1 MKNIKLF
8 LGLSLCAFNVA
19 YAQDIHFSQITESL
33 TLLNPSQ
40 AGLGHDVRANV
51 NFKDQWRSVISA
63 PHQTI
68 NASADFALLQKL
80 SGSHLGIGVS
90 VFNDKS
96 GDAKMA
102 TTLGQLHVAGAI
114 GLNSSNV
121 LSAGVTAGYG
131 QRNVNYGALTWGN
144 QYDGAQYNS
153 GLSSGESVNY
163 AAFNYLDI
171 GAGMSWMFRVG
182 NSTMTSKDAKII
194 NIGFAVHHL
203 NKPVYSFYNDN
214 AAKLPMKYVAH
225 GNAYFGIKNTN
236 MVLEPSYYFA
246 LQGGHMEITPGMLCK
261 IVLGQSSM
269 YTDRKKASAIS
280 LGGYFR
286 FKDAI
291 VPMVRYEYM
300 NFSVATSYDINVSGL
315 SSATRARGGFEVSIR
330 FMTPGPFSGK
340 SSGKSLI

>member
-1 MKNIKLF
+1 MKNIRLIIAASI
-8 LGLSLCAFNVA
+8 LGTISVH
-19 YAQDIHFSQITESL
+19 AQDIHFSQITESTL
-33 TLLNPSQ
+33 LLNPSQ
-40 AGLGHDVRANV
+40 AGLGHDVRAVV
-51 NFKDQWRSVISA
+51 NFKDQWRSVVSA
-63 PHQTI
+63 PYQTI
-68 NASADFALLQKL
+68 NASADFALIQKL
-80 SGSHLGIGVS
+80 SGSHLGIGVN
-90 VFNDKS
+90 VFNDKA
-96 GDAKMA
+96 GDSKMS
-102 TTLGQLHVAGAI
+102 TTIGQLHVAGAI

-121 LSAGVTAGYG
+121 LSAGVVAGYG
-131 QRNVNYGALTWGN
+131 QRNLNYGGLTWGN
-144 QYDGAQYNS
+144 QYDGQQYNS
-153 GLSSGESVNY
+153 GLSSGEPVNFASY
-163 AAFNYLDI
+163 NYMDI
-171 GAGMSWMFRVG
+171 GAGLSWMFRVG

-214 AAKLPMKYVAH
+214 AARLPMKYVAH

-246 LQGGHMEITPGMLCK
+246 MQGGHMEITPGMLCK

>member
-1 MKNIKLF
+1 MKNLKNIFAVIL
-8 LGLSLCAFNVA
+8 LATSSLNS
-19 YAQDIHFSQITESL
+19 QDIHFSQITESTL
-33 TLLNPSQ
+33 LLNPSQ
-40 AGLGHDVRANV
+40 AGLGHDVRAVV
-51 NFKDQWRSVISA
+51 NFKDQWRSVVSA
-63 PHQTI
+63 PYQTI
-68 NASADFALLQKL
+68 NASADFALMQKM
-80 SGSHLGIGVS
+80 SGSHLGIGVN
-90 VFNDKS
+90 VFNDKA
-96 GDAKMA
+96 GDAKMS
-102 TTLGQLHVAGAI
+102 TTIGQLHVAGAI
-114 GLNSSNV
+114 GLNSSNI
-121 LSAGVTAGYG
+121 LSAGVVAGYG
-131 QRNVNYGALTWGN
+131 QRNLNYGGLSWGN
-144 QYDGAQYNS
+144 QYDGQQYNS
-153 GLSSGESVNY
+153 GLASGEPVNFASY
-163 AAFNYLDI
+163 SYMDI
-171 GAGMSWMFRVG
+171 GAGLSWMFRVG
-182 NSTMTSKDAKII
+182 NSTMTSKDARII

-225 GNAYFGIKNTN
+225 GNAYFGLKNTN

-286 FKDAI
+286 FRDAI

-300 NFSVATSYDINVSGL
+300 NFSVATSYDINISGL
-315 SSATRARGGFEVSIR
+315 TAATRARGGFEVSIR